1 VSQQGLAPAGVPLLQ
16 VKDLRVGFA
25 GERGL
30 QPVVH
35 GVDFAVEAGQCLALV
50 GESGSGKSVSTLA
63 LLGLLPRATTRITG
77 GHAWYVDR
85 SGRRQDLLT
94 LPPAA
99 LRALRGRELAAV
111 FQDPMTA
118 LNPVLRVGAQ
128 IEEALR
134 LNTGLSG
141 AAAAERALQW
151 LERVEIARPRER
163 LRAYP
168 HELSGGMR
176 QRVMI
181 AMALCCE
188 PRLLVA
194 DEPTT
199 ALDVVV
205 QAQVLALMQRL
216 VRETGAA
223 LIFITHDLGVV
234 AQMADTVC
242 VMRQGCIVER
252 GAAAALLSAP
262 DHPYT
267 RRLLAAVP
275 DLDQPAAAAASPAA
289 PHQEVARLDGVS
301 VRYGRPRWWRRD
313 ALPPA
318 VAEAA
323 LVLHRGE
330 TLGLVGESG
339 SGKSTLGRALL
350 RLVPLQAGRVVVL
363 GDDLGSLDATALK
376 RRRRDMQLIF
386 QDPYSSLDPRWRI
399 GDSLAEPL
407 RLHEP
412 AMSRAQRAQRVQDWL
427 QRVRLP
433 SDAAERYPHEFSG
446 GQRQRIVIARALM
459 LHPQVVVA
467 DEAVSSLDVSLQA
480 EVLELLGTLKSQLGL
495 SLLFITHNLGVVR
508 HFCDRVVVMQ
518 HGRIVESGDCEATFS
533 TPSHP
538 YTRELLAAVPRLRRH
553 APQRAEPPA
562 SPVDPLPFFS

>member
-1 VSQQGLAPAGVPLLQ
+1 VSAPAQAPGTAPLLQ
-16 VKDLRVGFA
+16 VDGLRLGFA

-30 QPVVH
+30 RPVLH
-35 GVDFAVEAGQCLALV
+35 GVDFAVDAGRCLALV

-63 LLGLLPRATTRITG
+63 LLGLLPRATTRIDG
-77 GHAWYVDR
+77 GEAWYVDR
-85 SGRRQDLLT
+85 SGCRRDLLALSPT
-94 LPPAA
+94 A

-134 LNTGLSG
+134 LNKGLRG
-141 AAAAERALQW
+141 AAARARAQEW
-151 LERVEIARPRER
+151 LERVEIPRAAER

-205 QAQVLALMQRL
+205 QAQVLGLMQRL
-216 VRETGAA
+216 VREAGAA
-223 LIFITHDLGVV
+223 LVFITHDLGVV

-242 VMRQGCIVER
+242 VMRHGRIVER
-252 GAAAALLSAP
+252 GPAETLLAAPS
-262 DHPYT
+262 HPYT

-275 DLDQPAAAAASPAA
+275 DIDQPAAAAPRPGARRE
-289 PHQEVARLDGVS
+289 EVARLDGVC
-301 VRYGRPRWWRRD
+301 VHYGRVPWWRRD

-318 VAEAA
+318 LDAAA

-350 RLVPLQAGRVVVL
+350 RLLPLQAGRVVVL
-363 GDDLGSLDATALK
+363 GDDLGRLDASALK

-407 RLHEP
+407 RLHAPELGP
-412 AMSRAQRAQRVQDWL
+412 AARAHRVREWL
-427 QRVRLP
+427 ERVRLP
-433 SDAAERYPHEFSG
+433 GDVAERYPHEFSG

-459 LHPQVVVA
+459 LCPQVVVA

-480 EVLELLGTLKSQLGL
+480 EVLDLLGQLKAELGL

-518 HGRIVESGDCEATFS
+518 RGRIVESGDCESTFRAP
-533 TPSHP
+533 THA
-538 YTRELLAAVPRLRRH
+538 YTRELLAAVPRLRR
-553 APQRAEPPA
+553 AAGMP
-562 SPVDPLPFFS
+562 SDPNFLSA